1 MANLLYKIHRET
13 QALPFVF
20 QIYIQDDEEGKNTC
34 VVVSPKI
41 YQLFAAPAEIE
52 ATGKKEFLT
61 ESAFFSLKS
70 YTLYMYTVQYSTV
83 QYSTVQHK
91 YVYAGKATF

>member
-1 MANLLYKIHRET
+1 MCTVREGGGWLIYKIHRET

-20 QIYIQDDEEGKNTC
+20 QIYIQDDEEGKKTC

-61 ESAFFSLKS
+61 ECRKSDFLKHMGIKLS
-70 YTLYMYTVQYSTV
+70 QLY
-83 QYSTVQHK
+83 
-91 YVYAGKATF
+91 GKIR